1 MSRITVNGE
10 FDHLFFDDR
19 ISALSGVSGKDK
31 ILQYGENS
39 LYPPI
44 RKLTPEEIEKI
55 ENLGLPARTVR

>member
-1 MSRITVNGE
+1 MSKITVNGE

-19 ISALSGVSGKDK
+19 IAALSGLTGKDR

-44 RKLTPEEIEKI
+44 RKLTSEEMEKI
-55 ENLGLPARTVR
+55 ENMGLPQRAAK

>member
-1 MSRITVNGE
+1 MSKITVNGE

-19 ISALSGVSGKDK
+19 IAALSGLTGKDR

-44 RKLTPEEIEKI
+44 RKLTSEEIEKI
-55 ENLGLPARTVR
+55 ENMGLPQRAAK